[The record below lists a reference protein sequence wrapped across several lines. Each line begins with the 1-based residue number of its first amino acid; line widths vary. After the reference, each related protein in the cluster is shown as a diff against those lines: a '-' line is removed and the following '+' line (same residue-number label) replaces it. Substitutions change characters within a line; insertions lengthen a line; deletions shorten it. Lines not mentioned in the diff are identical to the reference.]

1 MNNVND
7 TTFSLDKY
15 GNPKMLSL
23 KDSVANAIVN
33 VCFMKPGNIP
43 GLPHLG
49 VNIRQYFY
57 KTQEELER
65 SSTTV
70 SAKIQE
76 ACGQLISGATISG
89 VNFSVQKATNDEHV
103 FLLIVRISFPN
114 EEDQLL
120 GVVMKNVNDKI
131 TFNYEYM
138 NLTA

>member
-7 TTFSLDKY
+7 TTFSTDKY

-23 KDSVANAIVN
+23 KDSVANAVVK

-49 VNIRQYFY
+49 VDIRQYFY
-57 KTQEELER
+57 KSQEELER
-65 SSTTV
+65 SSSIV
-70 SAKIQE
+70 SAKVQE
-76 ACGQLISGATISG
+76 ACGQLISGANISG
-89 VNFSVQKATNDEHV
+89 VNFSVQKTNNGDHV

-114 EEDQLL
+114 EDEQIL
-120 GVVMKNVNDKI
+120 GVIMKNANDKI

-138 NLTA
+138 NLTT